1 MNISSLELSIDINGP
16 GRRLC
21 IWLQGCSLSCEGCFN
36 PHTHAVN
43 DCLLLTPTQLVEHI
57 VAFEKEERI
66 RGITLTG
73 GEPLQQPEQVLA
85 LLNQMPTNLDILLFT
100 GYTVKEI
107 LADPIKSAIVRR
119 CDASL
124 CGRYKAFPE
133 ISPLACKKL
142 LLSSGRIRKEDVY
155 HSRAVELIVSKSYGL
170 ITGFPC

>member
-1 MNISSLELSIDINGP
+1 MNISSLGLSINTNGP

-36 PHTHAVN
+36 PHTHPFDN
-43 DCLLLTPTQLVEHI
+43 SLLLTPAQIVEHI

-107 LADPIKSAIVRR
+107 LADPIKSEIVKR

-133 ISPLACKKL
+133 IAPLACKKL
-142 LLSSGRIRKEDVY
+142 LLSSGRIRKEDIH
-155 HSRAVELIVSKSYGL
+155 HSRVVELIVSKSYGL